1 MSGRWQSYGS
11 GYFTL
16 KGSSKQTY
24 QLLAFLGL
32 IIFGTTSPQRRY
44 NGRLSSHVMSNEA
57 SHAVCGCLGT
67 VRISSA
73 FENSDDTVLSVRV
86 LENILIQPHMEQ
98 CSTFLVQTVR
108 HIGTSIP
115 V

>member
-1 MSGRWQSYGS
+1 M
-11 GYFTL
+11 
-16 KGSSKQTY
+16 QTY
-24 QLLAFLGL
+24 QLLASLGL
-32 IIFGTTSPQRRY
+32 IIFGTTSPRRRY
-44 NGRLSSHVMSNEA
+44 NGRLSSHVSNEA

-73 FENSDDTVLSVRV
+73 FENFDDTLLSVRV